1 MSGFDDD
8 FLAGPAP
15 APAPAKSAKGAASP
29 SPVASSVD
37 DFDAFVSAP
46 SAVEQSSGFL
56 SPEAAE
62 PARATCSLERA
73 GKSVLIHDGFG
84 FLSPEVEAVNAAQAG
99 VAGAQRLRAVVARV
113 TPKQWGIAL
122 GGLALA
128 VGLTF
133 GVRWWMHRPATPAVA
148 AAKTEVSAA
157 PTSASTATVAT
168 PPVVTTTAPKKP
180 AEPVTAATLLA
191 APAIAPTTSPSP
203 TVERHAPRPVVA
215 APKKDPWQVAHAADI
230 QKSMHADQKKSDA
243 WAKDQA
249 ARLDAFFK
257 KKH

>member
-8 FLAGPAP
+8 FLAAPAP
-15 APAPAKSAKGAASP
+15 APAPAKSAQGAAAAP
-29 SPVASSVD
+29 SPPAFTD
-37 DFDAFVSAP
+37 DFDGFGVSGG
-46 SAVEQSSGFL
+46 SAQPEAGFL
-56 SPEAAE
+56 SPEAADAAKATTQALKAKSGAALASATRASQDG
-62 PARATCSLERA
+62 ARRL
-73 GKSVLIHDGFG
+73 G
-84 FLSPEVEAVNAAQAG
+84 QA
-99 VAGAQRLRAVVARV
+99 LARV
-113 TPKQWGIAL
+113 TPKQWATGL
-122 GGLALA
+122 GVLALV
-128 VGLTF
+128 VGLGF

-243 WAKDQA
+243 WATDQA